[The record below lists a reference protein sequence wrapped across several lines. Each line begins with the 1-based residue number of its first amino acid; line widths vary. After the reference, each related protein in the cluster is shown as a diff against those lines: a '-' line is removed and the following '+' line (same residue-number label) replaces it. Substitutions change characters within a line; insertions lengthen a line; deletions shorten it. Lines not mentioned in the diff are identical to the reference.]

1 MAPRSSYRFRD
12 KMKRDRVGVPT
23 RMQRYAHPRTHKT
36 VCCTH
41 LLSYYLP
48 SLKKV
53 NIKLILK
60 TIKLDKRNQSFD
72 VWFMTPMTFLPPA
85 CLYVYNMSAESRRWD
100 PILLKLLW
108 WVVSC
113 PIWGLGTEPRS
124 FARPASALEH
134 WTTYLSSPCLWNC
147 SVVVSFFLSVW
158 ILILKGFIFDQ
169 RNPSCCTKQGS
180 ARTAAGQRPTS
191 VRERGAFMQLHTA
204 LVPVGITTKAFD
216 WPNDWV
222 IILPTFNWPGCILR
236 GPTRCETPYSW
247 CHL

>member
-1 MAPRSSYRFRD
+1 MGPD
-12 KMKRDRVGVPT
+12 P
-23 RMQRYAHPRTHKT
+23 PKT
-36 VCCTH
+36 VMMGCK
-41 LLSYYLP
+41 LP
-48 SLKKV
+48 
-53 NIKLILK
+53 
-60 TIKLDKRNQSFD
+60 
-72 VWFMTPMTFLPPA
+72 
-85 CLYVYNMSAESRRWD
+85 NMGA
-100 PILLKLLW
+100 
-108 WVVSC
+108 
-113 PIWGLGTEPRS
+113 G
-124 FARPASALEH
+124 H
-134 WTTYLSSPCLWNC
+134 WTQVLCTTCKRSWTLNYLSSPCLWNC

-191 VRERGAFMQLHTA
+191 VRERGAFMQLHAA

-216 WPNDWV
+216 GPNDRV